1 MEENKVGTITDTL
14 NEDVTE
20 TKKKGQISHKIEAV
34 IDLDSFDFEK
44 DKKRET
50 FYNDNNNIKIIK
62 NADNK
67 NKYNLGITFTY

>member
-1 MEENKVGTITDTL
+1 MEENKVGAIMDTL

-20 TKKKGQISHKIEAV
+20 TKKNGRISHKIEAD
-34 IDLDSFDFEK
+34 IDLDSVDFEK